1 MNETQQF
8 NPEAMEL
15 SSVNSEVEPNAHR
28 TFRISEEVIRK
39 RHLSAAWG
47 IVFGVALCAITLRG
61 HAIDS
66 NKYNDTLLVSVVGFV
81 ILFCLF
87 NLAGHFRYVRKSRK
101 HHLEV
106 GEDSLT
112 FVTGADESVLPL
124 NEVALAEQQSRL
136 REGPSLMMRLKNKR
150 IVRLVGY
157 ERQEALIALVSQRIA
172 SIQAPAARS
181 E

>member
-1 MNETQQF
+1 LKSEMASLEPK
-8 NPEAMEL
+8 PE
-15 SSVNSEVEPNAHR
+15 R
-28 TFRISEEVIRK
+28 KFRISEAVIRK
-39 RHLSAAWG
+39 RNLNTAWG

-61 HAIDS
+61 HAVDS
-66 NKYNDTLLVSVVGFV
+66 DKYNDTLLLSVLGFV

-87 NLAGHFRYVRKSRK
+87 NLVGHFRYVRNSRK

-106 GEDSLT
+106 GEDRIT

-124 NEVALAEQQSRL
+124 SEVALAERQSRL

-150 IVRLVGY
+150 VVRLVGY
-157 ERQEALIALVSQRIA
+157 ERQEDLIALVSQRIA
-172 SIQAPAARS
+172 SIQALASRS

>member
-1 MNETQQF
+1 MNSK
-8 NPEAMEL
+8 M
-15 SSVNSEVEPNAHR
+15 EPNAEQ
-28 TFRISEEVIRK
+28 TFRISEAVIRR
-39 RHLSAAWG
+39 RHLNTAWG

-61 HAIDS
+61 HAVDS
-66 NKYNDTLLVSVVGFV
+66 DKYNDTLLVSVVAFV

-87 NLAGHFRYVRKSRK
+87 NLAGHIRYVRNSRK

-106 GEDSLT
+106 GEDSVT
-112 FVTGADESVLPL
+112 FVTGDDESVLPL
-124 NEVALAEQQSRL
+124 SEVALAEPQSRL

-157 ERQEALIALVSQRIA
+157 ERQEDLIELVTQRIA
-172 SIQAPAARS
+172 RTRASAPQC

>member
-1 MNETQQF
+1 M
-8 NPEAMEL
+8 
-15 SSVNSEVEPNAHR
+15 SSHPDPVEPTGKR
-28 TFRISEEVIRK
+28 TFRISEAVIRR
-39 RHLSAAWG
+39 RHLNIVWG
-47 IVFGVALCAITLRG
+47 IVFGAALCLITLRG
-61 HAIDS
+61 HAVNSD
-66 NKYNDTLLVSVVGFV
+66 KYNDTLLVSVLGFV

-87 NLAGHFRYVRKSRK
+87 NLAGHVRYVRNSRK

-106 GEDSLT
+106 GDDNVT

-124 NEVALAEQQSRL
+124 TEVAQAEPQSRM

-157 ERQEALIALVSQRIA
+157 ERQEDLIALVSQRIA
-172 SIQAPAARS
+172 RVQASSPRG